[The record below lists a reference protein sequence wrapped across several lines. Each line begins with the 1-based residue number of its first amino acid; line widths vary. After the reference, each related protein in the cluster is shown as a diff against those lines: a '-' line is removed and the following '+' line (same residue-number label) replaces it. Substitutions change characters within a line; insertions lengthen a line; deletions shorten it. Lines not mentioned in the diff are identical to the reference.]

1 MARRSGLGQEAVRRA
16 NMSALLTLVHL
27 QGPTTRAALTTTL
40 GLNRSTI
47 GDLTRQLEDI
57 GLLLEVP
64 PGEESTG
71 AGRRSGRPSL
81 VVAPRQ
87 DVTVL
92 AVALDVDRITVA
104 VVALGG
110 VVLDR
115 RTRLHQRGEHDGE
128 RVAETVGQMCAE
140 LIALELGTRIL
151 GVGVSVPGAV
161 RESDGM
167 VRFAPNLGWT
177 DVPFADLLIKEIGM
191 PVVTANDADLG
202 ALAEHLRGA
211 AVGANDVAYLSGS
224 VGIGGGFFVGG
235 MPLRGATGFA
245 GEVGHVMVDSNG
257 ERCRCGAIGC
267 LETKVGENQLLAE
280 AGRLPG
286 GGPPAVAELIKA
298 ADTGDRR
305 AGRAVD
311 GVAHWLGVGLR
322 PVFALFNPEVVV
334 LGGLLSQVFTAR
346 REIVLEAL
354 SPDTLIAAHDVLD
367 IRASA
372 LGDDASLIGAAELA
386 FAPLLNEP
394 DRVEDE
400 ADDALGVAA
409 DV

>member
-1 MARRSGLGQEAVRRA
+1 M
-16 NMSALLTLVHL
+16 
-27 QGPTTRAALTTTL
+27 
-40 GLNRSTI
+40 
-47 GDLTRQLEDI
+47 
-57 GLLLEVP
+57 
-64 PGEESTG
+64 
-71 AGRRSGRPSL
+71 
-81 VVAPRQ
+81 VAPRE

-104 VVALGG
+104 AVGLGG

-140 LIALELGTRIL
+140 LMSLELGTRIL

-167 VRFAPNLGWT
+167 VRFAPNLGWS
-177 DVPFADLLIKEIGM
+177 DVPFADLLITEIGL

-211 AVGANDVAYLSGS
+211 AVGCDDVAYLSGS
-224 VGIGGGFFVGG
+224 VGIGGGFFVRG
-235 MPLRGATGFA
+235 MPLRGANGFA
-245 GEVGHVMVDSNG
+245 GEVGHVMVDSSG
-257 ERCRCGAIGC
+257 DECRCGAIGC
-267 LETKVGENQLLAE
+267 LETKVGENQLLAA

-298 ADTGDRR
+298 ADRGDAR

-334 LGGLLSQVFTAR
+334 LGGLLSQVYTAR
-346 REIVLEAL
+346 REIVLKGLTPE
-354 SPDTLIAAHDVLD
+354 TLIAARDVLD
-367 IRASA
+367 IRPSA
-372 LGDDASLIGAAELA
+372 LGDDASLLGAAELA
-386 FAPLLNEP
+386 FAPLLAEP
-394 DRVEDE
+394 ERVEE
-400 ADDALGVAA
+400 ETPTAVH
-409 DV
+409 V